1 MNYEEYTIKL
11 KVDLKRERRKDLLLA
26 LISGIMFALAF
37 PPLPFF
43 PLLFAA
49 LIPYFII
56 IEKRKSLASI
66 NRITYFTF
74 FIYTIISGYWVGSWQ
89 PEADVFLMIA
99 GSALLFFNPILFL
112 IPSSLYYLA
121 FKSFGRKTA
130 LLLFPLFWVTS
141 EYLYSIT
148 DIKFPW
154 LTAGHSLSY
163 FNSFIQIADIVG
175 SFGIGIVV
183 VYINVLFY
191 LSYKKYVAEFKISKC
206 LYIGLLLLIVPIIY
220 GVIRTNKSD
229 SKDLTVKVGVVQPNF
244 NPWQKWEAGNLSD
257 QLELYLS
264 LSKNEIKNGAEVI
277 IWPETALPVYL
288 LGGGYENIV
297 QRIHSFCDT
306 NNVSLLTGMP
316 HANFYF
322 DSTKAPK
329 DAKKTAS
336 GTYYTSYNSI
346 LLFQPGSKDVP
357 MYGKMQL
364 VPFGE
369 KVPFVED
376 LPFLGDLIKWGVGIS
391 SWNEGTEQKVFEI
404 FQDDKSYKT
413 AGLVCFESI
422 YPRFI
427 SEFVNNGAEL
437 IIVVTNDSW
446 YGDSSGPY
454 QHKEISVLRA
464 IENRRT
470 VVRSANGGISC
481 VIDKFGNTLIETE
494 MYTRTSFTYEAE
506 LNSEITFY
514 TKTANVLPVLSLM
527 VSLFVMFAFTINK
540 LKKKTK

>member
-1 MNYEEYTIKL
+1 MNNNQYTVKL
-11 KVDLKRERRKDLLLA
+11 NIDLKRERRKELLLA
-26 LISGIMFALAF
+26 LISGIMFGLAF

-49 LIPYFII
+49 LIPYFIV
-56 IEKRKSLASI
+56 IEKRKTLASI

-141 EYLYSIT
+141 EYLYSVT

-154 LTAGHSLSY
+154 LTTGHSLSY
-163 FNSFIQIADIVG
+163 FNSFIQIADIIG
-175 SFGIGIVV
+175 SFGIGIIVI
-183 VYINVLFY
+183 YINVLFY
-191 LSYKKYVAEFKISKC
+191 ISYKKFVAGFKISRA
-206 LYIGLLLLIVPIIY
+206 LYISILLLIVPIIY
-220 GVIRTNKSD
+220 GVVRTNETKSNAL
-229 SKDLTVKVGVVQPNF
+229 KVKVGVVQPNF

-264 LSKNEIKNGAEVI
+264 LSNKEIMNGAELI

-288 LGGGYENIV
+288 LGGGYENVV
-297 QRIHSFCDT
+297 QRIHNSCDT
-306 NNVSLLTGMP
+306 NNVFLLTGMP

-329 DAKKTAS
+329 DAKKTAG

-346 LLFQPGSKDVP
+346 LLFQPGSNDVP
-357 MYGKMQL
+357 MYGKIKL

-369 KVPFVED
+369 KVPFIEHIP
-376 LPFLGDLIKWGVGIS
+376 LLGDLIKWGVGIS
-391 SWNEGTEQKVFEI
+391 SWNEGPEQKVFEI
-404 FQDDKSYKT
+404 SPNNKSFRV

-422 YPRFI
+422 FPRFI
-427 SEFVNNGAEL
+427 SDFVNNGAEL
-437 IIVVTNDSW
+437 IVVVTNDSW

-481 VIDKFGNTLIETE
+481 VIDKYGNTLIDTK

-514 TKTANVLPVLSLM
+514 TKTANVLPVLSLIA
-527 VSLFVMFAFTINK
+527 SIFVMFAFTFNK

>member
-1 MNYEEYTIKL
+1 MDNNEYTVKL

-26 LISGIMFALAF
+26 LISGIMFALSF

-112 IPSSLYYLA
+112 IPSSLFYLA

-141 EYLYSIT
+141 EYLYSVT

-163 FNSFIQIADIVG
+163 FNSFIQIAGIIG

-191 LSYKKYVAEFKISKC
+191 LSYKKYIAEFKISKC

-220 GVIRTNKSD
+220 GVIRTNESD
-229 SKDLTVKVGVVQPNF
+229 SKDFTVKVGVVQPNF

-264 LSKNEIKNGAEVI
+264 LSINEIKNGAEVI

-376 LPFLGDLIKWGVGIS
+376 LPLLGDLIKWGVGIS

-404 FQDDKSYKT
+404 FHDNKSFKV

-427 SEFVNNGAEL
+427 SDFVNNGAEL
-437 IIVVTNDSW
+437 IVVVTNDSW

-540 LKKKTK
+540 LKKKAK